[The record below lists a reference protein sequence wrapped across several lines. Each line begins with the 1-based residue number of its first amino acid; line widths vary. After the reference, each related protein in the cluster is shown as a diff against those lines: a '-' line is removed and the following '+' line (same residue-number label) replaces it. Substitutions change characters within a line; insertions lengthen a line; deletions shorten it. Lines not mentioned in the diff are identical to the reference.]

1 MDGEVERLRQQV
13 EELAG
18 RIIADHAI
26 MRQTLLTGS
35 TPQLRAT
42 HAMVEKLADD
52 SSVQA
57 QFRALPHASRKAF
70 EDKRKQWLQLVDQ
83 ELASRLAAAPSN

>member
-1 MDGEVERLRQQV
+1 MDGDVERLRQQV

-26 MRQTLLTGS
+26 MRQTLLSGS

-42 HAMVEKLADD
+42 HVMVEKLAEDT
-52 SSVQA
+52 SVQS
-57 QFRALPHASRKAF
+57 QFRAMPHASRKSF
-70 EDKRKQWLQLVDQ
+70 EDKRKQWLALIDQ
-83 ELASRLAAAPSN
+83 ELATRQASQPNN